1 MGHKVNPIGFRIG
14 YIKNWQS
21 RWFARKNDF
30 PNLLIEDLKL
40 RKYIKAK
47 LQSASVSKVE
57 IERVGEKIRFNI
69 YTARPGIII
78 GRRGADIDKLRDE
91 LQGMAKKEVFI
102 DIKEV
107 KVPQADAQLISENI
121 AFQLEKRIAF
131 RRAMKKALQAAM
143 SAGAL
148 GVKVSASGRLGGA
161 EMSRRET
168 YREGKIP
175 LHTIR
180 ADIDY
185 GFFEALTTY
194 GLIGVK
200 AWIYKG
206 EILPAK
212 QMAKKNEEVAV
223 GASAQTS

>member
-40 RKYIKAK
+40 RKYIKTK

-57 IERVGEKIRFNI
+57 IERVGEKIKFNI
-69 YTARPGIII
+69 FTARPGIII

-91 LQGMAKKEVFI
+91 LQGMAKKEVVI

-107 KVPQADAQLISENI
+107 KTAQADAQLVSENI

-148 GVKVSASGRLGGA
+148 GFKVSSSGRLGGA

-175 LHTIR
+175 LHTLR

-185 GFFEALTTY
+185 GFTEALTTY
-194 GLIGVK
+194 GLIGIKV
-200 AWIYKG
+200 WIYKG
-206 EILPAK
+206 EILPGK
-212 QMAKKNEEVAV
+212 QMAKKQEVAV
-223 GASAQTS
+223 GTSAQTS